1 MLADAGYLTARGDTD
16 GGTWTARPRFRFAV
30 ADLAEDSDLY
40 AVVNALASGPSKP
53 DAS

>member
-1 MLADAGYLTARGDTD
+1 MLVDVGYLTARNEVD

-40 AVVNALASGPSKP
+40 ALVNGLADTTGSDP
-53 DAS
+53 A